1 MKRSLIDYSAAL
13 SMATERLSKDPTA
26 LAADVLVVLPEDLDL
41 GHMELALVQA
51 LPADVLITLQA
62 DQPGEPPD
70 DVPELV
76 SDASLLAVASFAR
89 RGPCPAERRDSGNF
103 PCCGRSQ

>member
-1 MKRSLIDYSAAL
+1 MLAVKNLIDYSAAL
-13 SMATERLSKDPTA
+13 SMATERLSRDPTA

-51 LPADVLITLQA
+51 FQPVLNTYADR
-62 DQPGEPPD
+62 PGEPPD

-76 SDASLLAVASFAR
+76 SDAS
-89 RGPCPAERRDSGNF
+89 
-103 PCCGRSQ
+103 CCGGFFAHCGPNPLKTGQRKFSSIRRSQ